1 VKRDSIFYKLFQQA
15 PTAIFELL
23 KNPPK
28 NAEKYR
34 FDSVAVKEPRFE
46 IDGVF
51 LPPENEEPGVVYF
64 CEVQFQ
70 EDPTLY
76 ERIFAETA
84 LYFYRNSVKF
94 SDWQVVV
101 IYPSRNIEQEKIF
114 PHRSLLNGEQVH
126 RIYLDGLGKIEE
138 LPIWV
143 ALMVLTIVKEE
154 KAPETARNLLK
165 RSNEQSSLLSSRA
178 IIEMI
183 TTIMVYKF
191 EKFSLKEVE
200 SMLGITLEE
209 TRVYREIK
217 EQGIEQGIE
226 QGREQGREEG
236 IEQGREEGIEQGKI
250 GEAVNLVMRL
260 LTKKFGQISPEKRS
274 FISNLSL
281 PVLEDLSEAILDF
294 NNLNDLQVWLD
305 NVENS
310 QNTID

>member
-1 VKRDSIFYKLFQQA
+1 MKRDSIFYKLFQQA

-23 KNPPK
+23 KNPPE

-70 EDPTLY
+70 YDPTLY
-76 ERIFAETA
+76 ERIFAETS

-94 SDWQVVV
+94 SDWQVIV
-101 IYPSRNIEQEKIF
+101 IYPSRNIEQDKIF
-114 PHRSLLNGEQVH
+114 PHRSFLNGEQVH
-126 RIYLDGLGKIEE
+126 RIHLDELGKIEE

-143 ALMVLTIVKEE
+143 ALMVLTIVQED
-154 KAPETARNLLK
+154 KAPETARNLLQ
-165 RSNEQSSLLSSRA
+165 RSNEQPSLLSNRA

-191 EKFSLKEVE
+191 EKLSPREVE
-200 SMLGITLEE
+200 SMLGITLQQ

-217 EQGIEQGIE
+217 EE
-226 QGREQGREEG
+226 GREEG
-236 IEQGREEGIEQGKI
+236 LEQGLEQGKI

-260 LTKKFGQISPEKRS
+260 LTKKFGQISPENRS
-274 FISNLSL
+274 FISGLSL
-281 PVLEDLSEAILDF
+281 PVLEDLSEALLDF
-294 NNLNDLQVWLD
+294 NHLNDLQIWLD
-305 NVENS
+305 NVKTS
-310 QNTID
+310 K